1 MPETSGGST
10 SAGTGSGDT
19 GLVPTQL
26 AVLVPQFDPSRDD
39 LTSYTKK
46 VQLLEGMWPD
56 GKWTE
61 LCTRLILGCQ
71 GSAFLK
77 LQLHQQ
83 EVTKNERK
91 SVKRIIELLGGHWGQ
106 VNLEKQYEYVE
117 RALFRC
123 QQKSDES
130 ADSYLA
136 RADIMWAELISRG
149 ITMEEIQPY
158 LTLRG
163 SLLGGEDKKRVLLD
177 VDAAGSGK
185 LSMDKVASSI
195 RMLGAGF
202 FHDVTGMKRSRG
214 KTYDQA
220 ALIADSQD
228 LDEDPSSIL
237 QAEGQDEVGD
247 EELLESMVQEGDED
261 ATLIADFES
270 AAADVL
276 QGDEDLAS
284 AYTAYVEARRRLN
297 EKTRFR
303 GFWPVSQ
310 SPKGKSKGGFK
321 GRGRSFGKGASNR
334 KSLQQRIMESVPYL
348 QSSGALEGRMPPEG
362 SAIREWYDISWK
374 LITSSDIFRQC
385 KCSVPAECSRWRF
398 AAGISGV
405 AISWHHHGGC

>member
-1 MPETSGGST
+1 MPETSGGT
-10 SAGTGSGDT
+10 PSAGSGTSDAT

-91 SVKRIIELLGGHWGQ
+91 SVQRIIELLGGHWGQ

-117 RALFRC
+117 RAVFRC

-149 ITMEEIQPY
+149 ISMADIQPY
-158 LTLRG
+158 VTLRG

-177 VDAAGSGK
+177 VDAAGTGNYLWTKSHHRSECWAQG
-185 LSMDKVASSI
+185 SS
-195 RMLGAGF
+195 
-202 FHDVTGMKRSRG
+202 T
-214 KTYDQA
+214 T
-220 ALIADSQD
+220 
-228 LDEDPSSIL
+228 
-237 QAEGQDEVGD
+237 
-247 EELLESMVQEGDED
+247 LL
-261 ATLIADFES
+261 A
-270 AAADVL
+270 
-276 QGDEDLAS
+276 
-284 AYTAYVEARRRLN
+284 
-297 EKTRFR
+297 
-303 GFWPVSQ
+303 
-310 SPKGKSKGGFK
+310 
-321 GRGRSFGKGASNR
+321 
-334 KSLQQRIMESVPYL
+334 
-348 QSSGALEGRMPPEG
+348 
-362 SAIREWYDISWK
+362 
-374 LITSSDIFRQC
+374 
-385 KCSVPAECSRWRF
+385 
-398 AAGISGV
+398 
-405 AISWHHHGGC
+405 